1 MTDNHRPTIG
11 PNLAA
16 QMDGPSYMGPTTF
29 MKTPAVFEPEELDRW
44 HPDVAI
50 VGAPWDS
57 TASYRAG
64 TRLGP
69 RAVRVANW
77 TYPFWHLDLEVA
89 PLQELTVVDYGDA
102 VCPPGLSEEA
112 DRAIWQRVTDVA
124 ERGIVPMVIGGE
136 HSITFPSAKAVAD
149 VVGHGKLGVI
159 HFDAHADTVPEMWG
173 NMASHGTP
181 IRRLV
186 ESGAV
191 PGRNFVQVGL
201 RGYWPPRDVL
211 DWMRDQG
218 MRWHLM
224 SRVRSLGIEQVI
236 EDAIS
241 QALDGPEYI
250 YISLDIDVLD
260 PGFAPGCTNPEPGGM
275 NPGDLLWTLQRLV
288 AATNVIAMDVVEVCP
303 PYDSSDLAA
312 QNANRAIL
320 QVISA
325 LAVKRRLPPA
335 GIAGAAEGPAADRRP
350 H

>member
-1 MTDNHRPTIG
+1 MDYPDRPKISPNHW
-11 PNLAA
+11 A
-16 QMDGPSYMGPTTF
+16 QIDGPSYMGPCTF
-29 MKTPAVFEPEELDRW
+29 MKMPAVFEPYELDAW

-57 TASYRAG
+57 TTSYRSG

-69 RAVRVANW
+69 RAIRVANW
-77 TYPFWHLDLEVA
+77 TYPFYHLDMGVA
-89 PLQELTVVDYGDA
+89 PLDELCVVDYGDA
-102 VCPPGLSEEA
+102 VCPPGLSDVSA
-112 DRAIWQRVTDVA
+112 KAIHTRVHDVMS
-124 ERGIVPMVIGGE
+124 RDIVPMVIGGE
-136 HSITFPSAKAVAD
+136 HSITYPSAKAVAD
-149 VVGHGKLGVI
+149 VVGHGNLGIV

-181 IRRLV
+181 MRLLI

-201 RGYWPPRDVL
+201 RGYWPPADVL
-211 DWMRDQG
+211 QWMKDQK
-218 MRWHLM
+218 MQWHLM
-224 SRVRSLGIEQVI
+224 SRVRTLGIEKVI

-275 NPGDLLWTLQRLV
+275 NPGDLLWTLQRLTE
-288 AATNVIAMDVVEVCP
+288 ATNVIAMDVVEVCP

-312 QNANRAIL
+312 QNANRAVL
-320 QVISA
+320 QVLSA
-325 LAVKRRLPPA
+325 LAKKRR
-335 GIAGAAEGPAADRRP
+335 GNKEQQT
-350 H
+350 